1 MTNTAHMAAR
11 DAIIAACLASP
22 ALADGRVVGNRRRPM
37 AQESASQVF
46 VYLEDSVASREVI
59 GLVDWRTRIRIEC
72 LARATSAA
80 SADDAAD
87 ALAAS
92 VYARVMADPTLGGKA
107 IDTEAQAM
115 AWTEDEVDPA
125 LSACQQIFS
134 VWHRTPDTTIFQ
146 E

>member
-1 MTNTAHMAAR
+1 MAAR

-37 AQESASQVF
+37 AQEEAAKVF
-46 VYLEDSVASREVI
+46 VYLEDSVASRELI
-59 GLVDWRTRIRIEC
+59 GPIDWKTRIRIEC

-92 VYARVMADPTLGGKA
+92 VYARVMADPSLGGKA

-115 AWTEDEVDPA
+115 AWTEDEADPA
-125 LSACQQIFS
+125 LSACQQIFT
-134 VWHRTPDTTIFQ
+134 VWHQTAFAELVQRA
-146 E
+146 